1 MTKYSYSLEIFKCL
15 YNIWIKKVNKIN
27 NTQKNIKMKMT
38 YQNPCNFAKI
48 VPKEKLM
55 VAMIVLIKNLE

>member
-1 MTKYSYSLEIFKCL
+1 
-15 YNIWIKKVNKIN
+15 
-27 NTQKNIKMKMT
+27 MKMT

-55 VAMIVLIKNLE
+55 VAMIVLIKILE